1 MGVRLKGRGDN
12 RYNGMVHYRF
22 LSILN
27 EKRSDIWRKLD
38 EKKIC

>member
-12 RYNGMVHYRF
+12 RYNGMVHCRF

-27 EKRSDIWRKLD
+27 EKEVIYGGN
-38 EKKIC
+38 